1 MKYLK
6 KFNENNNSKLE
17 ELKSKI
23 DELSHKELARIWRF
37 GSSDNELLQGEAGEY
52 FRDRLFKHFGG
63 FNPSLSKG
71 IGWDKNETFSFL
83 KRKKNDNDDS
93 CRYSNNS
100 ISLESLK
107 KKYPN
112 AIITMNPFDK
122 FPGNFFARVDI
133 KMQNGK
139 EKYLGAIKG
148 PVKEKDAL
156 EFFSTILS
164 KNYDKFY

>member
-52 FRDRLFKHFGG
+52 FRDRLFNHFGG

-71 IGWDKNETFSFL
+71 IGWDKNETLS
-83 KRKKNDNDDS
+83 
-93 CRYSNNS
+93 YSDNS

-139 EKYLGAIKG
+139 ERYLGAIKG